1 MRYNLRTK
9 RDRFDRNMPVRVQGQ
24 QPKQS
29 GTHRPL
35 RYLSALMQ
43 NPQLVNKLI
52 LLTLLVGLLSLS
64 YQVLAFFISPMLW
77 AAILA
82 YVTWPLYRRLRERLN
97 QRHNLSA
104 MLMILG
110 FILVIGVPVMI
121 GLFIL
126 QQEARMLYGHLQTQ
140 LLSGKFSI
148 PELVTRLPL
157 VGAQIQEMIAEL
169 NADPDQIV
177 VQMREWI
184 QSHLA
189 YGKEI
194 VNEVSRNLARLS
206 FALLTLFFMYRD
218 GDRVLVQVRAA
229 LHKVLDTRSEG
240 YLQAIGQ
247 TTQAVVYGIGLTA
260 LAQAMLAGIG
270 YWVAGAPSPILL
282 TLMTFVIAL
291 IPFGTP
297 FAWGAVSI
305 WLFSQGQT
313 IPALGLA
320 AWGVFVISWIDNI
333 IRPMVISGATKVPF
347 ILIMFG
353 VLGGLTAFGMIG
365 LFIGPVIL
373 AVLLAVWREWLA
385 QEGVVEQAETDAA
398 WDEQDKH
405 N

>member
-1 MRYNLRTK
+1 M
-9 RDRFDRNMPVRVQGQ
+9 
-24 QPKQS
+24 
-29 GTHRPL
+29 H
-35 RYLSALMQ
+35 
-43 NPQLVNKLI
+43 NPQLINRLI
-52 LLTLLVGLLSLS
+52 LLTLLVGLLALS
-64 YQVLAFFISPMLW
+64 YQVLAFFISPVLW

-82 YVTWPLYRRLRERLN
+82 YVTWPMYRRLRNGLN

-104 MLMILG
+104 TIMILG

-148 PELVTRLPL
+148 PDLVTKLPL
-157 VGAQIQEMIAEL
+157 IGGQIQELIAEL
-169 NADPDQIV
+169 NADPDQIML
-177 VQMREWI
+177 QMREWI

-260 LAQAMLAGIG
+260 LAQAMLAGLG
-270 YWVAGAPSPILL
+270 YWMAGAPSPILL

-297 FAWGAVSI
+297 FAWGIVSL
-305 WLFSQGQT
+305 WLVSQGQT
-313 IPALGLA
+313 MPALGLA
-320 AWGVFVISWIDNI
+320 LWGIFVVSWIDNI

-385 QEGVVEQAETDAA
+385 QEAVVEQAEIDAVRA
-398 WDEQDKH
+398 AHDQ
-405 N
+405 NG

>member
-1 MRYNLRTK
+1 
-9 RDRFDRNMPVRVQGQ
+9 
-24 QPKQS
+24 
-29 GTHRPL
+29 
-35 RYLSALMQ
+35 MQ
-43 NPQLVNKLI
+43 NPQLVNRLI
-52 LLTLLVGLLSLS
+52 LLTLLIGLLSLS
-64 YQVLAFFISPMLW
+64 YQILAFFISPVLW

-82 YVTWPLYRRLRERLN
+82 YVTWPMYRRLRERLN

-104 MLMILG
+104 TIMILG

-126 QQEARMLYGHLQTQ
+126 QQEARMLYGHLQIQ

-148 PELVTRLPL
+148 PDLVTKLPL
-157 VGAQIQEMIAEL
+157 IGSQIQELIAEL

-229 LHKVLDTRSEG
+229 LHKLLDSRSEG

-405 N
+405 

>member
-1 MRYNLRTK
+1 MQDSNPKNL
-9 RDRFDRNMPVRVQGQ
+9 
-24 QPKQS
+24 QP
-29 GTHRPL
+29 HD
-35 RYLSALMQ
+35 LSPHQ
-43 NPQLVNKLI
+43 PQLVNRLI

-64 YQVLAFFISPMLW
+64 YQVLAFFISPVLW

-82 YVTWPLYRRLRERLN
+82 YVTWPLYRRLRERLH

-104 MLMILG
+104 TLMILG

-126 QQEARMLYGHLQTQ
+126 QQEARMLYAHLQTQ
-140 LLSGKFSI
+140 LLSGRFSI
-148 PELVTRLPL
+148 PDLVTKLPL
-157 VGAQIQEMIAEL
+157 VGAQIQQMIAEL
-169 NADPDQIV
+169 NADPDQIMQ
-177 VQMREWI
+177 QMRQWI
-184 QSHLA
+184 QAHLA

-229 LHKVLDTRSEG
+229 LHKLLDSRSEG

-260 LAQAMLAGIG
+260 LAQAMLAGLG

-313 IPALGLA
+313 VPALGLA
-320 AWGVFVISWIDNI
+320 AWGIFVVSWIDNI

-385 QEGVVEQAETDAA
+385 QEGVVEQAEVGAVRA
-398 WDEQDKH
+398 EQDQ
-405 N
+405 NG

>member
-1 MRYNLRTK
+1 
-9 RDRFDRNMPVRVQGQ
+9 
-24 QPKQS
+24 
-29 GTHRPL
+29 
-35 RYLSALMQ
+35 MQ
-43 NPQLVNKLI
+43 NPQLVNRLI
-52 LLTLLVGLLSLS
+52 LLTLLIGLLSLS
-64 YQVLAFFISPMLW
+64 YQILAFFISPVLW

-82 YVTWPLYRRLRERLN
+82 YVTWPMYRRLRERLN

-104 MLMILG
+104 TIMILG

-126 QQEARMLYGHLQTQ
+126 QQEARMLYGHLQIQ

-148 PELVTRLPL
+148 PDLVTKLPL
-157 VGAQIQEMIAEL
+157 IGSQIQELIAEL

-260 LAQAMLAGIG
+260 LAQAMLAGLG

-385 QEGVVEQAETDAA
+385 QEGVVEQAEVDAA
-398 WDEQDKH
+398 WAEQDNH
-405 N
+405 S

>member
-1 MRYNLRTK
+1 M
-9 RDRFDRNMPVRVQGQ
+9 
-24 QPKQS
+24 
-29 GTHRPL
+29 H
-35 RYLSALMQ
+35 
-43 NPQLVNKLI
+43 NPQLINRLI
-52 LLTLLVGLLSLS
+52 LLTLLVGLLALS
-64 YQVLAFFISPMLW
+64 YQVLAFFISPVLW

-82 YVTWPLYRRLRERLN
+82 YVTWPMYRRLRNWLN

-104 MLMILG
+104 TIMILG

-148 PELVTRLPL
+148 PDLVTKLPL
-157 VGAQIQEMIAEL
+157 IGGQIQELIAEL
-169 NADPDQIV
+169 NADPDQIML
-177 VQMREWI
+177 QMREWI

-260 LAQAMLAGIG
+260 LAQAMLAGLG
-270 YWVAGAPSPILL
+270 YWMAGAPSPILL

-297 FAWGAVSI
+297 FAWGIVSL
-305 WLFSQGQT
+305 WLVSQGQT
-313 IPALGLA
+313 MPALGLA
-320 AWGVFVISWIDNI
+320 LWGIFVVSWIDNI

-385 QEGVVEQAETDAA
+385 QEGVVEQAEIDAVRA
-398 WDEQDKH
+398 AHDQ
-405 N
+405 NG

>member
-1 MRYNLRTK
+1 
-9 RDRFDRNMPVRVQGQ
+9 
-24 QPKQS
+24 
-29 GTHRPL
+29 
-35 RYLSALMQ
+35 MQ
-43 NPQLVNKLI
+43 NPQLVNRLI
-52 LLTLLVGLLSLS
+52 LLTLLIGLLSLS
-64 YQVLAFFISPMLW
+64 YQILAFFISPVLW

-82 YVTWPLYRRLRERLN
+82 YVTWPMYRRLRDRLN

-104 MLMILG
+104 TIMILG
-110 FILVIGVPVMI
+110 FVLVIGVPVTI

-126 QQEARMLYGHLQTQ
+126 QQEARMLYGHLQVQ

-148 PELVTRLPL
+148 PDLVTKLPL
-157 VGAQIQEMIAEL
+157 IGSQIQELIAEL

-177 VQMREWI
+177 LQMREWI

-189 YGKEI
+189 YGKQI

-218 GDRVLVQVRAA
+218 GDRVLIQVRAA
-229 LHKVLDTRSEG
+229 LHKVPDNRSEG

-385 QEGVVEQAETDAA
+385 QEGVVEQAEVEAA
-398 WDEQDKH
+398 WAEQDKH
-405 N
+405 

>member
-1 MRYNLRTK
+1 
-9 RDRFDRNMPVRVQGQ
+9 
-24 QPKQS
+24 
-29 GTHRPL
+29 
-35 RYLSALMQ
+35 MQ
-43 NPQLVNKLI
+43 NPQLVNRLI
-52 LLTLLVGLLSLS
+52 LLTLLIGLLSLS
-64 YQVLAFFISPMLW
+64 YQILAFFISPVLW

-82 YVTWPLYRRLRERLN
+82 YVTWPMYRRLRERLN

-104 MLMILG
+104 TIMILG

-126 QQEARMLYGHLQTQ
+126 QQEARMLYGHLQIQ

-148 PELVTRLPL
+148 PDLVTKLPL
-157 VGAQIQEMIAEL
+157 IGSQIQELIAEL

-189 YGKEI
+189 YGKQI

-229 LHKVLDTRSEG
+229 LHKLLDTRSEG

-260 LAQAMLAGIG
+260 LAQAMLAGLG

-297 FAWGAVSI
+297 FAWGAVSL
-305 WLFSQGQT
+305 WLVSQGQT
-313 IPALGLA
+313 MPALGLA
-320 AWGVFVISWIDNI
+320 LWGIFVVSWIDNI

-385 QEGVVEQAETDAA
+385 QEGVVEQADVDAA
-398 WDEQDKH
+398 WAEQDNH
-405 N
+405 S

>member
-1 MRYNLRTK
+1 
-9 RDRFDRNMPVRVQGQ
+9 
-24 QPKQS
+24 
-29 GTHRPL
+29 
-35 RYLSALMQ
+35 MQ
-43 NPQLVNKLI
+43 NPQLVNRLI
-52 LLTLLVGLLSLS
+52 LLTLLIGLLSLS
-64 YQVLAFFISPMLW
+64 YQILSFFISPVLW

-82 YVTWPLYRRLRERLN
+82 YVTWPMYRRLRERLN

-104 MLMILG
+104 TIMILG

-126 QQEARMLYGHLQTQ
+126 QQEARMLYGHLQIQ

-148 PELVTRLPL
+148 PDLVTKLPL
-157 VGAQIQEMIAEL
+157 IGSQIQELIAEL

-189 YGKEI
+189 YGKQI

-229 LHKVLDTRSEG
+229 LHKLLDTRSEG

-398 WDEQDKH
+398 WAEQDQ
-405 N
+405 NR

>member
-1 MRYNLRTK
+1 
-9 RDRFDRNMPVRVQGQ
+9 
-24 QPKQS
+24 
-29 GTHRPL
+29 
-35 RYLSALMQ
+35 MQ
-43 NPQLVNKLI
+43 NPQLVNRLI
-52 LLTLLVGLLSLS
+52 LLTLLIGLLSLS
-64 YQVLAFFISPMLW
+64 YQILAFFISPVLW

-82 YVTWPLYRRLRERLN
+82 YVTWPMYRRLRERLN

-104 MLMILG
+104 TIMILG

-126 QQEARMLYGHLQTQ
+126 QQEARMLYGHLQIQ

-148 PELVTRLPL
+148 PDLVTKLPL
-157 VGAQIQEMIAEL
+157 IGSQIQELIAEL

-189 YGKEI
+189 YGKQI

-229 LHKVLDTRSEG
+229 LHKLLDSRSEG

-297 FAWGAVSI
+297 FAWGAVSL
-305 WLFSQGQT
+305 WLVSQGQT
-313 IPALGLA
+313 MPALGLA
-320 AWGVFVISWIDNI
+320 LWGIFVVSWIDNI

-385 QEGVVEQAETDAA
+385 QEGVVEQAEVDAA
-398 WDEQDKH
+398 WAEQDNH
-405 N
+405 S

>member
-1 MRYNLRTK
+1 
-9 RDRFDRNMPVRVQGQ
+9 MP
-24 QPKQS
+24 
-29 GTHRPL
+29 
-35 RYLSALMQ
+35 
-43 NPQLVNKLI
+43 NPQLVNRLI
-52 LLTLLVGLLSLS
+52 LLTLLIGLLSLS
-64 YQVLAFFISPMLW
+64 YQILVFFISPVLW

-82 YVTWPLYRRLRERLN
+82 YVTWPLYRRLRARLN

-104 MLMILG
+104 TLMILG
-110 FILVIGVPVMI
+110 FVLVIGLPVLI

-126 QQEARMLYGHLQTQ
+126 QQEARMLYGHLQVQ

-148 PELVTRLPL
+148 PDLVTKLPL
-157 VGAQIQEMIAEL
+157 VGTQIQELIAEL

-177 VQMREWI
+177 LQMREWI

-194 VNEVSRNLARLS
+194 LNEVSRNLARLS

-218 GDRVLVQVRAA
+218 GDRVLIQVRAA

-385 QEGVVEQAETDAA
+385 QEGVVEQAEADAA
-398 WDEQDKH
+398 LVKQHEMR
-405 N
+405 

>member
-1 MRYNLRTK
+1 
-9 RDRFDRNMPVRVQGQ
+9 MP
-24 QPKQS
+24 
-29 GTHRPL
+29 
-35 RYLSALMQ
+35 
-43 NPQLVNKLI
+43 NPQLVNRLI
-52 LLTLLVGLLSLS
+52 LLTLLVCLLSLS
-64 YQVLAFFISPMLW
+64 YQVLAFFISPVLW

-97 QRHNLSA
+97 HRHNLSA
-104 MLMILG
+104 TVMTLG
-110 FILVIGVPVMI
+110 FVLVIGVPVLI

-126 QQEARMLYGHLQTQ
+126 QQEARMLYGHLQVQ

-148 PELVTRLPL
+148 PDLVTKLPL
-157 VGAQIQEMIAEL
+157 IGSEIQELIAEL

-177 VQMREWI
+177 LQMREWI

-189 YGKEI
+189 YGKQI
-194 VNEVSRNLARLS
+194 LNEVSRNLARLS

-218 GDRVLVQVRAA
+218 GDRVLTQVRAA

-385 QEGVVEQAETDAA
+385 QEGVVEQAEVDAA
-398 WDEQDKH
+398 WAEQDNH
-405 N
+405 S

>member
-1 MRYNLRTK
+1 
-9 RDRFDRNMPVRVQGQ
+9 
-24 QPKQS
+24 
-29 GTHRPL
+29 
-35 RYLSALMQ
+35 MQ
-43 NPQLVNKLI
+43 NPQLVNRLI
-52 LLTLLVGLLSLS
+52 LLTLLIGLLSLS
-64 YQVLAFFISPMLW
+64 YQILAFFISPVLW

-82 YVTWPLYRRLRERLN
+82 YVTWPMYRRLRERLN

-104 MLMILG
+104 TIMILG

-126 QQEARMLYGHLQTQ
+126 QQEARMLYGHLQIQ

-148 PELVTRLPL
+148 PDLVTKLPL
-157 VGAQIQEMIAEL
+157 IGSQIQELIAEL

-189 YGKEI
+189 YGKQI

-229 LHKVLDTRSEG
+229 LHKLLDTRSEG

-247 TTQAVVYGIGLTA
+247 TTQAVEYGIGLTA
-260 LAQAMLAGIG
+260 LAQAMLAGLG

-297 FAWGAVSI
+297 FAWGAVSL
-305 WLFSQGQT
+305 WLVSQGQT
-313 IPALGLA
+313 MPALGLA
-320 AWGVFVISWIDNI
+320 LWGIFVVSWIDNI

-385 QEGVVEQAETDAA
+385 QEGVVEQADVDAA
-398 WDEQDKH
+398 WAEQDNH
-405 N
+405 S